1 MQSLLPK
8 LGEWRPTSSGR
19 TTFNH
24 QDAATG
30 WSVTLTVDKTD
41 ALSCQLWDL
50 TLAKLPAP
58 QPFNGAELHQRAAA
72 VAERTTGLLEPLR
85 VIEVDVQR
93 GEALLRSDSPTLRK
107 EKRSHYELT
116 LTNARRATL
125 RRFHAANEPTSKRE
139 QVGFA
144 LTHEVLA
151 NLVEDLT
158 AALS

>member
-30 WSVTLTVDKTD
+30 WSVTLTVDKAD

-58 QPFNGAELHQRAAA
+58 QPLNGAELHQRAAA
-72 VAERTTGLLEPLR
+72 IAERTTGLLEPLR

-107 EKRSHYELT
+107 EKRSHYEL
-116 LTNARRATL
+116 A
-125 RRFHAANEPTSKRE
+125 
-139 QVGFA
+139 
-144 LTHEVLA
+144 
-151 NLVEDLT
+151 LT
-158 AALS
+158 AARRQRAHQQARASRLRADLRSVGEPGRGFDRGVELSM